1 IGKLLPSKQRQ
12 RTEYDAILAANRFR
26 SFAPE
31 REGNTV
37 KWFVDGHDYL
47 WAISEAIE
55 SAKSELYI
63 LDWWLS
69 PELYLRRPPELF
81 PEWRLDALLK
91 RKAEQGVKIYV
102 IVYNEVPGTSPL
114 DSAHSKSVLEAL
126 SPNIRVMLVIIDRQ
140 LVAVW
145 WSILTEYLADDWLV
159 DWGDGPMLWSLGH
172 PQPVFN
178 SYLSDAHPTLFE
190 RTLFPGQDYNN
201 SRVMDFQ
208 KVNHFV
214 FNQLSTLLTGKS
226 HARDAVQ
233 HFVERWAFVR
243 NQKYPNYPPL
253 SLSNT
258 SAAAENQ
265 PSTVTL
271 PPGGT
276 MKPSCKVQVC
286 RSVCDWSH
294 GVPTEQSIQNAY
306 IGLIQEAKHFIY
318 IENQFFISNTV
329 AGGLVV
335 NLIAKALV
343 ERILKAAT
351 AGEKFKVI
359 VMIPEVP
366 GFPGKIEDTR
376 TIKLIMAA
384 QWRTVNRAGFSI
396 AEMITKAGY
405 DPYDSSIFL
414 WDVQTDCP
422 RRKDYISYYHLRSYD
437 RINGPRSFL
446 ENILKKTGYSYGHA
460 QAALARIW
468 LGAGNPEWDKNNGT
482 LNTVEPEISPTRS
495 WSIPKTIAEAKK
507 ILETYESASTP
518 SDREVNDSVGQ
529 HALQDSTKLQDERW
543 LGNND
548 EERNCIISE
557 LTYIHSKLMIVD
569 DLKVVIGSANLNDRS
584 MKGDGDS
591 EIVVVVEDTDMIP
604 SKMNGQSYQAA
615 RFAATFRRALFKEHL
630 GLIPPQNCTPTNAH
644 DVTTFMTPVP
654 NAQIDTTNSPED
666 HLVEDPLS
674 DEFLALWNG
683 TAKNNTDIFWNIFRT
698 VPNNAVKSWTDYNQ
712 DIPSV
717 SEGHVV
723 ANLSAEEI
731 KKQLSGVK
739 GHIVQGYMDFLIE
752 EPGLVGGWE
761 WTWLNIFL
769 PLYI

>member
-1 IGKLLPSKQRQ
+1 MNGVLPGPHSFPYRSIPKILLARVGSKVTSAIGKLLPSKQRQ

-140 LVAVW
+140 LVAIGGMDLCFGRW
-145 WSILTEYLADDWLV
+145 DT
-159 DWGDGPMLWSLGH
+159 H
-172 PQPVFN
+172 N
-178 SYLSDAHPTLFE
+178 HYLSDAHPTLFE

-405 DPYDSSIFL
+405 DP
-414 WDVQTDCP
+414 
-422 RRKDYISYYHLRSYD
+422 KDYISYYHLRSYD